1 MLPSEPTTITRG
13 SGPAAMDAGRLRLL
27 TADPVASRPH
37 ASRSRA
43 SGLVRP
49 AAVLSLASGA
59 ALVPARPALGLA
71 LLAGGGFLWAA
82 LHDPLAQTLHRVRTP
97 RPERWYVGARHDLDV
112 VGVAAH
118 QRELV
123 RVRDRHGATGLIAT
137 LVPERDRRSGEQR
150 VRVDL
155 HGYAVGRLSDAAA
168 ATYRERMGATPSA
181 VPVSL
186 VGHDPIEVEI

>member
-27 TADPVASRPH
+27 TADPAAVRAH
-37 ASRSRA
+37 ASRSRVR
-43 SGLVRP
+43 GLVRP

-82 LHDPLAQTLHRVRTP
+82 LHDPLAQSLRRVRTP

-118 QRELV
+118 QRELT

-137 LVPERDRRSGEQR
+137 LVPHRDGRSGEPR

-155 HGYAVGRLSDAAA
+155 HGYAVGQLSAAAA
-168 ATYRERMGATPSA
+168 ATYRERMGATPAA

>member
-1 MLPSEPTTITRG
+1 M
-13 SGPAAMDAGRLRLL
+13 
-27 TADPVASRPH
+27 
-37 ASRSRA
+37 
-43 SGLVRP
+43 
-49 AAVLSLASGA
+49 
-59 ALVPARPALGLA
+59 
-71 LLAGGGFLWAA
+71 
-82 LHDPLAQTLHRVRTP
+82 AQTLHRVRTP
-97 RPERWYVGARHDLDV
+97 RPERWYVGARHDLDI

-123 RVRDRHGATGLIAT
+123 RVRDRHGASGLIAT

-155 HGYAVGRLSDAAA
+155 HGYAVGRLSDVAA